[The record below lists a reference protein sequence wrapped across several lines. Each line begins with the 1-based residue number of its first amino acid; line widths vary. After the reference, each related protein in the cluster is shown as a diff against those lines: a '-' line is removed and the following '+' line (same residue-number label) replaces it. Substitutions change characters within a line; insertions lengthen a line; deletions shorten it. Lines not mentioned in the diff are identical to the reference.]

1 MKVLP
6 VQSAGRVCLLLV
18 AMLLAVAGPLVAQ
31 EGPPRKG
38 QPPAPQQTP
47 GAAPA
52 AAGDQKKQPRAHSQ
66 DEADA
71 FQKLMSEQNPDAQI
85 KLIEDFLLAYP
96 NTELKEYSY
105 QAATQAYQA
114 KNDYNKVLTYGEL
127 TLNENENNL
136 VALLVLASAIPER
149 TAKSDIDKEAKLTQA
164 EQYAK
169 RGLEVLSKL
178 TMPPNST
185 EEQWTQ
191 ARKDAESTPHA
202 ALGMI
207 ALIRE
212 DFPKAETEFQTATEL
227 TSRPD
232 PVTLYRLGLC
242 YSFEKKFDAALQALA
257 KAASSGGVKV
267 SGADGA
273 TRDLVAEAQDY
284 VHKAKAATDT
294 PVSGTL
300 PPVAAPANVNP

>member
-1 MKVLP
+1 MKFLP
-6 VQSAGRVCLLLV
+6 VRNAARAVLLLAAFLV
-18 AMLLAVAGPLVAQ
+18 AVAGPLAAQ

-38 QPPAPQQTP
+38 
-47 GAAPA
+47 APA
-52 AAGDQKKQPRAHSQ
+52 ASPQQAPGASADQKKQPRAHSQ

-71 FQKLMSEQNPDAQI
+71 FQKLMSEQRPDDQI

-96 NTELKEYSY
+96 NTELKEYAY

-149 TAKSDIDKEAKLTQA
+149 TSKNDLDKDAKLTQA

-169 RGLEVLSKL
+169 RGLDVLSKL
-178 TMPPNST
+178 TMPPNLT

-212 DFPKAETEFQTATEL
+212 DFPKAETEFQMANDL

-232 PVTLYRLGLC
+232 PVTFYRLGLC
-242 YSFEKKFDAALQALA
+242 YSFEKKFDPALQALD
-257 KAASSGGVKV
+257 KAASSGGVKIA
-267 SGADGA
+267 GADGV
-273 TRDLVAEAQDY
+273 TRDLVAEAKDY
-284 VHKAKAATDT
+284 VVKAKAATDT
-294 PVSGTL
+294 PVSGTAPP
-300 PPVAAPANVNP
+300 PPVAAPGNAHP

>member
-1 MKVLP
+1 MKASP
-6 VQSAGRVCLLLV
+6 VQLAGRRYF
-18 AMLLAVAGPLVAQ
+18 LLAALLMAAAGTLAAQ

-38 QPPAPQQTP
+38 
-47 GAAPA
+47 APA
-52 AAGDQKKQPRAHSQ
+52 APPQQAQGATPGTAGEQKKQPRAHSQ

-71 FQKLMSEQNPDAQI
+71 FQKLIGEQNPDAQI

-96 NTELKEYSY
+96 NTELKEYAY

-114 KNDYNKVLTYGEL
+114 KNDYNHVLTYGEL

-149 TAKSDIDKEAKLTQA
+149 TAKNDIDKETKLTQA

-178 TMPPNST
+178 TMPPNLT
-185 EEQWTQ
+185 EEQWAQ

-212 DFPKAETEFQTATEL
+212 DFPKAEAEFQTAAEL

-232 PVTLYRLGLC
+232 PVTFYRLGLC
-242 YSFEKKFDAALQALA
+242 YSFEKKYDPALEALA

-267 SGADGA
+267 AGSDGA
-273 TRDLVAEAQDY
+273 TRDLVAEAKDY
-284 VHKAKAATDT
+284 VVKAKAATET
-294 PVSGTL
+294 PVSGTIPP
-300 PPVAAPANVNP
+300 PPVAARP

>member
-1 MKVLP
+1 
-6 VQSAGRVCLLLV
+6 LLA
-18 AMLLAVAGPLVAQ
+18 AMLVVVAGPLVAQ
-31 EGPPRKG
+31 DGPPRKG
-38 QPPAPQQTP
+38 APPASPQ
-47 GAAPA
+47 
-52 AAGDQKKQPRAHSQ
+52 AAGTAQGSASGAPGEQKKQPRAHSQ

-71 FQKLMSEQNPDAQI
+71 FQKIMGEQTPDAQI

-96 NTELKEYSY
+96 NTELKEYAY

-149 TAKSDIDKEAKLTQA
+149 TAKNDIDKESKLTQA

-169 RGLEVLSKL
+169 RGLEVLGKL
-178 TMPPNST
+178 TMPANLT

-212 DFPKAETEFQTATEL
+212 DFPKAETEFQTATDL

-232 PVTLYRLGLC
+232 PVTFYRLGLC
-242 YSFEKKFDAALQALA
+242 YSFEKKYDPALQALA

-267 SGADGA
+267 TGADGA
-273 TRDLVAEAQDY
+273 TRDLVAEAKDY
-284 VHKAKAATDT
+284 VVKAKAATDT

-300 PPVAAPANVNP
+300 PPVAAPGAARP